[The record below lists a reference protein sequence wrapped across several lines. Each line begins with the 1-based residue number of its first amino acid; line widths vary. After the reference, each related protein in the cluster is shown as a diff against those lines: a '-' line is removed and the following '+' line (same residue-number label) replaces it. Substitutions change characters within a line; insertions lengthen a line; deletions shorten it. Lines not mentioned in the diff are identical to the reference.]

1 MDILSASVTI
11 YHIMPGAME
20 ASRGLKIPQIGIDS
34 CKPPCG
40 CWEWN
45 RDPLQEQPLLTSQP
59 SLQPQGMECLTPRSL
74 NDVARFGN
82 PLIQIIQVTFWPL
95 SSLTS
100 LVPNNPFSYSA
111 TQCHSYIL
119 EMVTAGISPTGNV
132 SF

>member
-20 ASRGLKIPQIGIDS
+20 TSRGLKIPQIGIDS

-40 CWEWN
+40 CW
-45 RDPLQEQPLLTSQP
+45 DPLQKQPLLTSQP
-59 SLQPQGMECLTPRSL
+59 FLQPQGMECLTPRSL

-82 PLIQIIQVTFWPL
+82 HLIQIIQVTFWPL

-100 LVPNNPFSYSA
+100 LVPNNPFYSA

-119 EMVTAGISPTGNV
+119 ETVTAGISPTGNV